1 MDRILV
7 ALRAI
12 FTALGAKGISL
23 GQMASSR
30 WLTVLSIYTSGIGL
44 FCALFG
50 LTSQEP
56 MALSVQEMDELE
68 TDPIRTP

>member
-1 MDRILV
+1 MDRIPV
-7 ALRAI
+7 ALGAI
-12 FTALGAKGISL
+12 VTALGAKGVSL
-23 GQMASSR
+23 GHVTASR

-56 MALSVQEMDELE
+56 MALSVQNDELE
-68 TDPIRTP
+68 TDSIRTP